1 VLDALRRHCVQDQPA
16 VPWKGN
22 RLRFAQGALIAGA
35 APKRTEGLPMTRD
48 IRFVGSSLVA
58 LFLVAQMTVARA
70 SERVDLLLVFAVDV
84 SRSIDASKF
93 KLQRDGYV
101 AAINSPRV
109 IDAIR
114 SGSAGRIAV
123 CFIEWSG
130 ETSQKLVVDWSLID
144 GAESARRFS
153 DGIVEAPRSFA
164 DRTSISAGIDF
175 AAQQLERAPFES
187 ARRAIDVSGDGT
199 NNSGREVTAARDQ
212 ALAKGITINGLVILS
227 SASPA
232 WNAEHTNPP
241 GGLAEY
247 YKRNVVGGSG
257 AFVMVAQD
265 FESFGQAMINKL
277 IGEVALASP
286 MWRTAQR

>member
-1 VLDALRRHCVQDQPA
+1 MIRDFRCVR
-16 VPWKGN
+16 PW
-22 RLRFAQGALIAGA
+22 LI
-35 APKRTEGLPMTRD
+35 
-48 IRFVGSSLVA
+48 A
-58 LFLVAQMTVARA
+58 LFLLAQMAAVRA
-70 SERVDLLLVFAVDV
+70 AERVDLLPAFAVDV
-84 SRSIDASKF
+84 SRSIDAAKF

-101 AAINSPRV
+101 AAINNPRV

-114 SGSAGRIAV
+114 AGRTGRIAV

-130 ETSQKLVVDWSLID
+130 ETSQRLVIDWTMINS
-144 GAESARRFS
+144 AESARRFS

-175 AAQQLERAPFES
+175 AVQQLERAPFET

-199 NNSGREVTAARDQ
+199 NNSGRDVTAARDQ

-227 SASPA
+227 AAPLA

-241 GGLAEY
+241 GGLEEY
-247 YKRNVVGGSG
+247 YKRNVVGGPG

-286 MWRTAQR
+286 RWRTAER